1 MRTTTLRTYEVWY
14 TKESGEPMLAWQ
26 GLTQAQAWSRA
37 TALRTLGYTGVQ
49 TIYTGP

>member
-1 MRTTTLRTYEVWY
+1 MTTTALATYEIWY
-14 TKESGEPMLAWQ
+14 TKPNGDACMAWQ